1 MADKER
7 SPMMNDLIR
16 RLRLRLA
23 DIDPDL
29 NTLYEKLENS
39 DDVLEGY
46 IIESLYDI
54 NEAEPRRK
62 SFRLERFPKTAL
74 LLDRAVVFA
83 LDSQAILQLRNQLSY
98 NDAGFSTNLNDKSP
112 MYSQMA
118 MQKMQQY
125 KVDLK
130 EFKRTLLPRMQG
142 VGSPMRR
149 RW

>member
-1 MADKER
+1 
-7 SPMMNDLIR
+7 MMNDLIR

-62 SFRLERFPKTAL
+62 SFRL
-74 LLDRAVVFA
+74 FA

-112 MYSQMA
+112 MYPQMA

-142 VGSPMRR
+142 VGSPMRW

>member
-1 MADKER
+1 MAEQK
-7 SPMMNDLIR
+7 SKAMQDLIR

-29 NTLYEKLENS
+29 NTLYERLEHS

-54 NEAEPRRK
+54 NEAEPRRRQ
-62 SFRLERFPKTAL
+62 FRLENFPKTAL

-83 LDSQAILQLRNQLSY
+83 LNSQAILQVRNQVSY
-98 NDAGFSTNLNDKSP
+98 NDAGFSTNLNDKGP
-112 MYSQMA
+112 MYEQMRQIRMA
-118 MQKMQQY
+118 EY
-125 KVDLK
+125 KQDLK
-130 EFKRTLLPRMQG
+130 EFKRTLVPRMRG
-142 VGSPMRR
+142 VGSPMRW

>member
-1 MADKER
+1 MQ
-7 SPMMNDLIR
+7 SLIH

-29 NTLYEKLENS
+29 NTLYEKLEHS

-62 SFRLERFPKTAL
+62 QFRIERFPKTAL

-83 LDSQAILQLRNQLSY
+83 LSSQAILQVRNQVSY
-98 NDAGFSTNLNDKSP
+98 NDAGFSTNLNDKGP
-112 MYSQMA
+112 MYEQ
-118 MQKMQQY
+118 MQQIRLAQY
-125 KVDLK
+125 KQDLK
-130 EFKRTLLPRMQG
+130 EFKRTLVPRMKG
-142 VGSPMRR
+142 VHSPLGR